1 MDITLSILAGLGLR
15 VFLFAVADPGAS
27 NKAAIAMLGL
37 WEGAIL
43 HQVSG
48 RSSSPNVDHILAY
61 GLRLA
66 VDFLVSK
73 SLPRM
78 IMLVL
83 WTALGTVSS
92 EIILPHSVIRSA
104 LKKQRDRERDRRH
117 RHSRSIPAAVPIIA
131 APLPPRV
138 RAYRPPEQSETT
150 PVLPENP
157 PPQTSTPIFSSD
169 QPPTPP
175 SFFLYE
181 TNVSPSPKPVYLPTL
196 HSAESSPKDAL
207 PVRPRS
213 GLASTFNRS
222 PESVGSPPP
231 LPVLLPTPP
240 DSAQSANILAEGQV
254 ESQNNDMYDNQILG
268 FAPDLAPIPELSSS
282 ENVTPH
288 IDDIYVPE
296 VHDNDDTM
304 RRVPDWLATQATAT
318 NTEAL
323 FLHPFSPTAS
333 PSAALP
339 VPVPMPV
346 RQQSSL
352 WHLNLNNSSPPSASQ
367 HGEEHKVVETE
378 AIELEDPHVTD
389 HDELRTPATR
399 DAMHL
404 DSDNEYDSDPLQTP
418 RRPGYD
424 QDEDQLDPLQTP
436 RRPDLDQE
444 EDQLSPLV
452 LNVRSS
458 LPENEIANDIGP
470 TAETANVIVED
481 EEDDYA
487 QMPGSLSQNI
497 LLQPP
502 LPTSPLFHPRPPSP
516 SPASP
521 PPPSPSTIMSDPS
534 DISVLS
540 TRIPSKLYSRADTLR
555 QKARDEEKLRA
566 RLDEERRLAE
576 HQGRTMDVLRLK
588 VQIRDMDA
596 AAQKLH
602 EKAARRYFVCKLAR
616 ITLWYSNSLELPV
629 TQQLVT
635 HRRNLI
641 RSTYMDFVQEKLLTA
656 SNAVLSRLT
665 RKSEPQSTSLSGRV
679 FTLRIKSLSLNRRS

>member
-27 NKAAIAMLGL
+27 NKAAIALLGL

-48 RSSSPNVDHILAY
+48 RSSSPNVDHFLAY

-66 VDFLVSK
+66 VDFLVSRN
-73 SLPRM
+73 LLRM
-78 IMLVL
+78 TMLVL
-83 WTALGTVSS
+83 WTALGTVTS
-92 EIILPHSVIRSA
+92 EIILPHSAIRSA
-104 LKKQRDRERDRRH
+104 LKKQRDREKDRRH
-117 RHSRSIPAAVPIIA
+117 RHSRSIPATVPIIA

-150 PVLPENP
+150 PALPENP
-157 PPQTSTPIFSSD
+157 PPQTSTPVFSSD

-175 SFFLYE
+175 SFFLHE

-196 HSAESSPKDAL
+196 HSADSSPRDAL

-240 DSAQSANILAEGQV
+240 DSAQSANIPPEGQV
-254 ESQNNDMYDNQILG
+254 ESQNNEMYDNQILG

-282 ENVTPH
+282 ENITPR

-296 VHDNDDTM
+296 VNDNDDTM
-304 RRVPDWLATQATAT
+304 RRVPDWLAAQATT
-318 NTEAL
+318 TDPEAL

-333 PSAALP
+333 PSVALP

-352 WHLNLNNSSPPSASQ
+352 WHLNLNDSSPPPAAQ
-367 HGEEHKVVETE
+367 LGESNVQREVIEAE
-378 AIELEDPHVTD
+378 AIKSDDAHETD

-399 DAMHL
+399 ATMNL
-404 DSDNEYDSDPLQTP
+404 ESDNEYDPDPLQTP
-418 RRPGYD
+418 RRPGHD

-436 RRPDLDQE
+436 RQPDLDQE

-458 LPENEIANDIGP
+458 LPENEIDNDPGP
-470 TAETANVIVED
+470 TPDTANVIPD
-481 EEDDYA
+481 SEDDEYT

-502 LPTSPLFHPRPPSP
+502 LPTSPLFRPHPPSSP
-516 SPASP
+516 PASP

-534 DISVLS
+534 DISILS
-540 TRIPSKLYSRADTLR
+540 TRIPSKLYSRADALR
-555 QKARDEEKLRA
+555 QKARDEEKMRA
-566 RLDEERRLAE
+566 QLDEERRLAE

-602 EKAARRYFVCKLAR
+602 EKAARRYFVCKFAYV
-616 ITLWYSNSLELPV
+616 TLYCSNSYSNAL
-629 TQQLVT
+629 
-635 HRRNLI
+635 
-641 RSTYMDFVQEKLLTA
+641 
-656 SNAVLSRLT
+656 
-665 RKSEPQSTSLSGRV
+665 
-679 FTLRIKSLSLNRRS
+679 